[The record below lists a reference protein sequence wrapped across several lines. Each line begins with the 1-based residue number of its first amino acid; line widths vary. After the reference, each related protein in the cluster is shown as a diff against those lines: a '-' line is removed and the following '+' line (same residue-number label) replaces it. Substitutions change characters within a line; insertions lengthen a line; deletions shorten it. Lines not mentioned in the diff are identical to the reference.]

1 MVNTVAD
8 ALAKAK
14 SQIERFDAEYLLAT
28 LLNVSR
34 ASLIAHTE
42 RTLSEAEAIQF
53 DMQVAARA
61 LGVPVAQIIGR
72 REFYGR
78 DFAVTADVLIPR
90 PETEILI
97 TQALACISS
106 QKWLKAPAN
115 ISVCQICDL
124 GTGSGAIAITL
135 ALEALQ
141 MHATAVHATAAHV
154 TAVDQSLAA
163 LKLAVENA
171 ESLHANITAIQSDWY
186 SALTDKKFHLIVANP
201 PYIAKDDPHL
211 SRGDLRFEPHM
222 ALTDDSVDGLA
233 SIRTI
238 IAGAP
243 AHLHDGGTLMIE
255 HGYDQAPRCRALFIE
270 AGFVEVESINDLAG
284 IARVTQGRIN
294 TNEAS
299 SEAL

>member
-8 ALAKAK
+8 ALVKAK
-14 SQIERFDAEYLLAT
+14 SQIDRFDAEYLLAT

-53 DMQVAARA
+53 DMQASARA

-78 DFAVTADVLIPR
+78 DFAITADVLIPR

-97 TQALACISS
+97 TQALACILS
-106 QKWLKAPAN
+106 QKWLKMPADTS
-115 ISVCQICDL
+115 IFQICDL
-124 GTGSGAIAITL
+124 GTGSGAIAVTL
-135 ALEALQ
+135 ALEAP
-141 MHATAVHATAAHV
+141 HTHV
-154 TAVDQSLAA
+154 TAVDQSLVA
-163 LKLAVENA
+163 LTLAVKNS
-171 ESLHANITAIQSDWY
+171 ESLRANITAIQSDWY
-186 SALTDKKFHLIVANP
+186 SALADKKFHLIVANP

-238 IAGAP
+238 IADAP
-243 AHLHDGGTLMIE
+243 AHLHNGGTLMIE
-255 HGYDQAPRCRALFIE
+255 HGYDQAPRCRTLFTE
-270 AGFVEVESINDLAG
+270 AGFVDVESINDLAG

-294 TNEAS
+294 TH
-299 SEAL
+299 EAL

>member
-1 MVNTVAD
+1 MVNTVAA
-8 ALAKAK
+8 ALVKAK
-14 SQIERFDAEYLLAT
+14 SQIDRFDAEYLLAT

-42 RTLSEAEAIQF
+42 RTLDEAEAIQF

-97 TQALACISS
+97 TQALACILS
-106 QKWLKAPAN
+106 QKWLKTPAD

-141 MHATAVHATAAHV
+141 MHATAAHV
-154 TAVDQSLAA
+154 TAVDQSLVA
-163 LKLAVENA
+163 LKLAIENA
-171 ESLHANITAIQSDWY
+171 ESLRANITAIQSDWY

-238 IAGAP
+238 IADAP
-243 AHLHDGGTLMIE
+243 AHLYDGGMLIIE
-255 HGYDQAPRCRALFIE
+255 HGYDQAARCRALFTE